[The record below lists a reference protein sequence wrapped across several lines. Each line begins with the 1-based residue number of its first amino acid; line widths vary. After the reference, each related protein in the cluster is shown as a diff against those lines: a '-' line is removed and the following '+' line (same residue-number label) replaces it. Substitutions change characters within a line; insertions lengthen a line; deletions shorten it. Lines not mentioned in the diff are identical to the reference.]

1 MKIERQEIGTI
12 EVLNP
17 VGAIVDDEVPEF
29 RKLLLERVRG
39 TNPRVVVS
47 LQDVPYMD
55 SEAIETLLDAT
66 DELASRAMVLK
77 LAAVSST
84 CRELFGLTGTT
95 DQFVFFADIQ
105 DAVRSFL

>member
-29 RKLLLERVRG
+29 RKLLLERIRG

-95 DQFVFFADIQ
+95 DQFVFFANIQ

>member
-29 RKLLLERVRG
+29 RKLLLERIRG